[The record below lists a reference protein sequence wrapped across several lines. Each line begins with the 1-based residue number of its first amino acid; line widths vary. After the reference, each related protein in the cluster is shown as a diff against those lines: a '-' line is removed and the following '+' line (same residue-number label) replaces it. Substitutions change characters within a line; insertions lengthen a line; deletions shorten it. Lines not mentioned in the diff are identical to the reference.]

1 MPPRP
6 SNRRN
11 RSVSL
16 DPKALTLAELN
27 ALPRNSLILL
37 ALARNLVTTGT
48 KTRLAQRIYEH
59 EKANN
64 HTAQADDSVLPTPPA
79 LNDNLEVDADAE
91 RPSRSRFRQQQ
102 ASGSL
107 FSRDQLSQLR
117 GLIAEAVGPQ
127 LSGFNQADG
136 LPADVPLLSPAS
148 PVTNARNNA
157 SQQNLRNF
165 IQDGVVSQS
174 QLVRS
179 PPQAPQVSAPLLGT
193 AATQSDLSLPPLP
206 DKLRA
211 KISKHLSVSSPRSSS
226 RCRPNSCPGVS
237 EDPLADRLAF
247 LQSRAIAD
255 STRRSYQAGIRRY
268 STFCASRGW
277 RSFPATETTL
287 RFFAAYLADSVSFK
301 TIKLYM
307 AGIRFAHTEN
317 SLPDPFQEAPL
328 LHLLLRGIKRTVGLT
343 SRQRLPVTM
352 TLLRQIKEELARAP
366 DILPSDKLM
375 LWSAF
380 TLAFYGFLRSSEFTA
395 PSATQFNQL
404 VHLSNT
410 DVSFTPEGCLTL
422 HLKSSKTDPY
432 RQGCSLLIAPSHHS
446 VCAVRAL
453 RKYLALHPTRG
464 ASPLYVFESGH
475 YLTRAKVTT
484 ILRTLLQR
492 LGISTELYASHSF
505 RIGAATSAAEVG
517 LPPWLIQTLGR
528 WSSNC
533 FTLYIRTPPSLLQ
546 KVPSMLA
553 ASSTKGQGIWN
564 PLQGRYTPSFP

>member
-1 MPPRP
+1 
-6 SNRRN
+6 
-11 RSVSL
+11 
-16 DPKALTLAELN
+16 
-27 ALPRNSLILL
+27 
-37 ALARNLVTTGT
+37 
-48 KTRLAQRIYEH
+48 
-59 EKANN
+59 
-64 HTAQADDSVLPTPPA
+64 
-79 LNDNLEVDADAE
+79 
-91 RPSRSRFRQQQ
+91 
-102 ASGSL
+102 
-107 FSRDQLSQLR
+107 
-117 GLIAEAVGPQ
+117 
-127 LSGFNQADG
+127 
-136 LPADVPLLSPAS
+136 
-148 PVTNARNNA
+148 
-157 SQQNLRNF
+157 
-165 IQDGVVSQS
+165 
-174 QLVRS
+174 
-179 PPQAPQVSAPLLGT
+179 
-193 AATQSDLSLPPLP
+193 
-206 DKLRA
+206 
-211 KISKHLSVSSPRSSS
+211 
-226 RCRPNSCPGVS
+226 
-237 EDPLADRLAF
+237 
-247 LQSRAIAD
+247 
-255 STRRSYQAGIRRY
+255 
-268 STFCASRGW
+268 
-277 RSFPATETTL
+277 
-287 RFFAAYLADSVSFK
+287 
-301 TIKLYM
+301 M

-352 TLLRQIKEELARAP
+352 TPLRQIKEELARAP

-432 RQGCSLLIAPSHHS
+432 RQGCSLLLAPSHHS

-505 RIGAATSAAEVG
+505 RIGAATSAAEAG